1 MGAGLDYEAC
11 HTGAMLNAAEMVRKG
26 ATAGYDLF
34 LQIPM
39 PDSAALAAAARGY
52 ADVGVR
58 VVLAPMMADRT
69 FYEAV
74 PGLLAALPEKAA
86 ERIRKAASA
95 PHADQLAVL
104 KRWLH
109 DWPADRDWVRPALA
123 PTIPTHCTRVFLE
136 GCRDLAS
143 DYDALLQMHLAES
156 KPQAVAGLEVFG
168 KTLASHLDDLGLLG
182 PRFTGAHCVW
192 LDDDDLS
199 RMADRGAR
207 IAHNPGSN
215 LRLGCGIARARRM
228 LDKGIAVG
236 VGTDGSAS
244 SDNQNMFEAMRL
256 ASYAS
261 RATSPD
267 PADWI
272 SAPEALRMATVGG
285 AEVLGFG
292 DRLGRIAPGCLADL
306 VFLDLGNV
314 NFVPLNDPVR
324 QVVQSEDS
332 SAVKSVMIGG
342 RFVLDDGRFVGFD
355 YDALRAKA
363 QAVAEHMREAAR
375 DSRRFA
381 DAIEDV
387 VARHCIGLARRPYHV
402 ERYCGH

>member
-1 MGAGLDYEAC
+1 
-11 HTGAMLNAAEMVRKG
+11 
-26 ATAGYDLF
+26 
-34 LQIPM
+34 
-39 PDSAALAAAARGY
+39 
-52 ADVGVR
+52 
-58 VVLAPMMADRT
+58 
-69 FYEAV
+69 
-74 PGLLAALPEKAA
+74 
-86 ERIRKAASA
+86 
-95 PHADQLAVL
+95 
-104 KRWLH
+104 
-109 DWPADRDWVRPALA
+109 
-123 PTIPTHCTRVFLE
+123 
-136 GCRDLAS
+136 
-143 DYDALLQMHLAES
+143 
-156 KPQAVAGLEVFG
+156 
-168 KTLASHLDDLGLLG
+168 
-182 PRFTGAHCVW
+182 
-192 LDDDDLS
+192 
-199 RMADRGAR
+199 
-207 IAHNPGSN
+207 
-215 LRLGCGIARARRM
+215 M